1 MKTNDQAARNKIQNP
16 ILSLFG
22 LGLTSRISK
31 IADFASFHVHGA
43 FPHQGQSKFLP
54 ESVQKMGKLLNFC

>member
-1 MKTNDQAARNKIQNP
+1 MKTNDQAARNKIRNP

-22 LGLTSRISK
+22 LDLASRNSK

-43 FPHQGQSKFLP
+43 FPHQGQSKFSP